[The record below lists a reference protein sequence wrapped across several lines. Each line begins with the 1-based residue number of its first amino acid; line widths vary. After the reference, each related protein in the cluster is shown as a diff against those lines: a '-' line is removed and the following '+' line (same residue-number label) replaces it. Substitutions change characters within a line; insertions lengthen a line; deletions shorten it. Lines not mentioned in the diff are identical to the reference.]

1 MHKHSFTSLAILISS
16 VFVTTPAISAVIP
29 TGTVLAENQE
39 VTRHLKDEPASL
51 DPVKSVGLTEAQVMR
66 DLFEGLVN
74 QDDHGKPIPGVA
86 QRWDTAD
93 NRIWTFTL
101 RSDAHWSNGDPVTA
115 QDFVYSWQRLVSPG
129 TTSPFAWFAA
139 LAGINNAQD
148 IIDGKLPVEQLG
160 VEAVDTHTL
169 KITLNKPVPYFPSLT
184 ANFSLFPVHQKTVEK
199 FGNDWIKAG
208 NLVGNG
214 AFVLS
219 DRVVNEKIVL
229 VPNKNY
235 WDHQNTVIT
244 KVTFVPIN
252 QESHATNRYLAGDLD
267 ITESFPKQR
276 YQKLLKDIPNEVFT
290 PDQLGTYYYAF
301 NTQRAPTNDVRVRKA
316 LSMAIDRQLIANK
329 VLGTGEKPANYFAPD
344 VTDGFKP
351 EKGLYNS
358 YSQKELDQQAKVLL
372 QQAGFG
378 PNHPLELTLLY
389 NSSENH
395 QKIAIAIASMWK
407 KKLGAE
413 VKLVNQEWK
422 TYIDSRNT
430 GNFDVIRAS
439 WIGDFNEPS
448 TFLSLLTSQHSGN
461 IPKFNNPIYDEVI
474 ASASI
479 ETNAQLRN
487 RYYNNAEAIIAKEA
501 PIAPIYQY
509 TNARL
514 IKPWLKGYP
523 INNPEDVAYS
533 HSFYIIKH

>member
-1 MHKHSFTSLAILISS
+1 MHKHSFTSLAVLISS
-16 VFVTTPAISAVIP
+16 VLFTTQAISAVIP
-29 TGTVLAENQE
+29 TSTVLAENQE

-86 QRWDTAD
+86 QNWNTTD

-101 RSDAHWSNGDPVTA
+101 RADARWSNGDPVTA
-115 QDFVYSWQRLVSPG
+115 QDFVYSWQRLVSPV
-129 TTSPFAWFAA
+129 TSSPFAWFAA
-139 LAGINNAQD
+139 LAGINNAQS

-184 ANFSLFPVHQKTVEK
+184 ANFSLFPVHQGTVEK
-199 FGNDWIKAG
+199 FGNDWIKVG

-301 NTQRAPTNDVRVRKA
+301 NTQRAPTDDVRVRKA

-329 VLGTGEKPANYFAPD
+329 VLGTGEKPANYFTPD

-448 TFLSLLTSQHSGN
+448 TFLSLLTSQHTGN
-461 IPKFNNPIYDEVI
+461 IPKFNNPTYDSVI
-474 ASASI
+474 ESASI

-487 RYYNNAEAIIAKEA
+487 RYYNNAEVIIAKEA

-533 HSFYIIKH
+533 HSFYIIEH